1 MKQKIINISLGL
13 LIVAGLSAFI
23 YGQEVPKSYAVT
35 LTKDQWV
42 SALGVIDS
50 TQKLLIKSDLPV
62 KEVVGVNNGLAQLTQ
77 TISTQ
82 VGAQLQAEQK
92 ADSTKPK
99 TPKK

>member
-1 MKQKIINISLGL
+1 MKQIATILALVISFS
-13 LIVAGLSAFI
+13 VSA
-23 YGQEVPKSYAVT
+23 QVKPKEYTVT

-77 TISTQ
+77 TISMQ

-99 TPKK
+99 TQKK